1 METLNLSLA
10 LPPALPSHPMT
21 TVEFNDCDLAVMYVM
36 YKVLVYKYLSSAQLK
51 RLFWPHAEHQ
61 AAAKRLTQ
69 LGISF
74 ALDVAEGHAWSG
86 S

>member
-21 TVEFNDCDLAVMYVM
+21 TVEFNDRDLAVMH
-36 YKVLVYKYLSSAQLK
+36 KVLVYKYLSSAQLK

-61 AAAKRLTQ
+61 TAAKRLTQ
-69 LGISF
+69 LAISF
-74 ALDVAEGHAWSG
+74 ALDAAEGKAWSG